1 MMLHGFKS
9 SKQDFTFGSWKVTA
23 AKNHIMKSKDIER
36 LADELNMPS
45 LPEMLYG
52 DNVLRIQHT
61 DHYGIEFNAIDALKK
76 VNNMEDT
83 VKVACAQE
91 WQESRAESEH
101 AQEVL
106 RPFDWTFTTDYRGTL
121 LGEELQIKRVMP
133 SSFFLLQRFFLRVDG
148 VLIRINDTRVYYEDG
163 KDYMLR
169 EFSTRENTI
178 TELKFLKSEAD
189 LEYIERRLKLDFIN
203 GASESGSFAK
213 ENVTGILENLKSI
226 KAKHSLLRCQV
237 SQITDAQKGSM
248 ELIRNRL
255 GTAMELIKHCQ
266 QTSHLEVESLAESE
280 QGSAMFLDSTISSIT
295 AELKS

>member
-1 MMLHGFKS
+1 
-9 SKQDFTFGSWKVTA
+9 
-23 AKNHIMKSKDIER
+23 
-36 LADELNMPS
+36 MPS

-121 LGEELQIKRVMP
+121 LGEELQIKAEERIDIEKLKAREHIMFFEEVLLFEDELHDHAMMLHGFKSSKQDFTFGSWKVTAAKNHIMKSKDIERYRVMP

-148 VLIRINDTRVYYEDG
+148 VLIRINDTRVYYENIPAAFYTDPNEIAQHLT
-163 KDYMLR
+163 LR
-169 EFSTRENTI
+169 VTKCEKL
-178 TELKFLKSEAD
+178 ELPVMHGEPS
-189 LEYIERRLKLDFIN
+189 
-203 GASESGSFAK
+203 
-213 ENVTGILENLKSI
+213 
-226 KAKHSLLRCQV
+226 V
-237 SQITDAQKGSM
+237 S
-248 ELIRNRL
+248 
-255 GTAMELIKHCQ
+255 
-266 QTSHLEVESLAESE
+266 
-280 QGSAMFLDSTISSIT
+280 
-295 AELKS
+295 

>member
-213 ENVTGILENLKSI
+213 ENVTGILENLKSM